1 MNYEFQGA
9 LIRMKHIKSI
19 QLNSMYKVPRR
30 EPLFLPLFSLPAS
43 PVSRS
48 SGSVSLLYFRQSQNS
63 GYQDTQTDCSSQSLV
78 AVFDKGAKEH
88 CDKGSK
94 RGCDTIQGRYLIPQ
108 NCVLCNCLIPHTNC
122 ILSSKNGE

>member
-43 PVSRS
+43 RV
-48 SGSVSLLYFRQSQNS
+48 
-63 GYQDTQTDCSSQSLV
+63 
-78 AVFDKGAKEH
+78 
-88 CDKGSK
+88 
-94 RGCDTIQGRYLIPQ
+94 
-108 NCVLCNCLIPHTNC
+108 
-122 ILSSKNGE
+122 